1 MSFGSGNREATRDL
15 GDDGLGGEVGV
26 GTSQPS
32 VKQLGQELGTEAV
45 EKSLFFLSLAFRFL
59 PAGSKA
65 ERASQPTFRPG
76 RRPPRH
82 EGGGGG
88 DRGGGARGGP

>member
-45 EKSLFFLSLAFRFL
+45 EKSLFFLLLLFCFVFCRFVCFFPFL
-59 PAGSKA
+59 GLHPQRMKV
-65 ERASQPTFRPG
+65 
-76 RRPPRH
+76 PRLGV
-82 EGGGGG
+82 ESEL
-88 DRGGGARGGP
+88 